1 MANGVRERALP
12 AVATEQRACRG
23 RLKKG
28 KFTPHPSGN
37 ATPGK
42 VYMFN
47 KPQVTHLKEKKMSQ
61 PNSDKKKIV
70 SVKQKL

>member
-28 KFTPHPSGN
+28 KFTPHPFRKRHTRKSLHVQQAPSN
-37 ATPGK
+37 S
-42 VYMFN
+42 FER
-47 KPQVTHLKEKKMSQ
+47 EKDE
-61 PNSDKKKIV
+61 PT
-70 SVKQKL
+70 